1 MNIKTFSRLLIATIL
16 FALAACG
23 QKASDDNRYHS
34 IRPGEVWLDTNGNPI
49 QAHGFQVFYEDTDS
63 MYYWYGE
70 NKEFTTLGSN
80 VWTWG
85 IRAYR
90 SRDFYNWDDLGLIIP
105 PDTLNATSP
114 LHFSQTLDRPHILYN
129 KVTRKWVCWI
139 KSMDTDGYFV
149 IMQADRFTGPYEYVK
164 SLKPEG
170 FGVGDFDMWSDP
182 KTGQGYV

>member
-1 MNIKTFSRLLIATIL
+1 MNTKTFSRLLIVTIL

-80 VWTWG
+80 VFFGVLSCKGT
-85 IRAYR
+85 Y
-90 SRDFYNWDDLGLIIP
+90 
-105 PDTLNATSP
+105 
-114 LHFSQTLDRPHILYN
+114 
-129 KVTRKWVCWI
+129 
-139 KSMDTDGYFV
+139 YFV
-149 IMQADRFTGPYEYVK
+149 IINIISNLYLISFLTSSRHFIVN
-164 SLKPEG
+164 SLI
-170 FGVGDFDMWSDP
+170 
-182 KTGQGYV
+182 